1 MSSINDLANL
11 VGRAVKKAQSG
22 AKVQVG
28 TVQGNMI
35 IVNGRTYAPTWGGDF
50 DVRDGDRADCVIE
63 GEKCVVVRC
72 SR

>member
-1 MSSINDLANL
+1 MGSINDLANV
-11 VGRAVKKAQSG
+11 VGKAVKKAQSG
-22 AKVQVG
+22 AKIQVG
-28 TVQGNMI
+28 RVAGNVI
-35 IVNGRTYAPTWGGDF
+35 SVNGRTYYPTWGGDF